1 MVGDEPIKRNEP
13 RPPIRVEALLPR
25 WAQVTRLE
33 SVVSGGPPVPPSIAA
48 STLPWARSDRPKRLS
63 ERRNVV
69 LRKPLDNPREPILPA
84 REIPLIGRCL
94 HGCAMDSTSP
104 SNSIIPACVEM
115 RIVLGDPFQLYL
127 WAMSF
132 RTKDVAQRSRRVPEA
147 TQYLPTLNRME
158 LQ

>member
-48 STLPWARSDRPKRLS
+48 STLPWAQSDRPKGLCES
-63 ERRNVV
+63 RNVV

-84 REIPLIGRCL
+84 RVIPLIGRCL
-94 HGCAMDSTSP
+94 HGCAAGSSTP
-104 SNSIIPACVEM
+104 SSMSIPACADM
-115 RIVLGDPFQLYL
+115 RIVPGDPIHLYL

-132 RTKDVAQRSRRVPEA
+132 RTRTSHDDLGASWTRWGTFRP
-147 TQYLPTLNRME
+147 
-158 LQ
+158 